1 MNRVLSLLL
10 GTILQSIKLLKI
22 KYLLFSVYP
31 LLLLYSLLD
40 FLFNQIQQFIIA

>member
-10 GTILQSIKLLKI
+10 GTILQSIELSKI